1 MICIILQNN
10 ELQNVDHVTI
20 VSSARF
26 RVLTVMSMKMLRR
39 VVWWMLADVLEER
52 TASILTR
59 LKLNQSRYTL

>member
-10 ELQNVDHVTI
+10 ELQNVDFVTF
-20 VSSARF
+20 VASARL

-39 VVWWMLADVLEER
+39 VVWWMLTDVLEKR